1 MAATAVPLLTLDW
14 TRFRPRRVQAVRHR
28 LDRHPLLQ
36 PGALL
41 RLAQRLEAAG
51 QLRRIDADAQ
61 AGTRFVA
68 TAADAE
74 SVQRIGGEKG
84 WAVLRY
90 VQIDPTYRGLV
101 DTVLDS
107 LQPHVERVDPGMHYR
122 AGFIFISARHTV
134 TPFHMDV
141 ENNFILQMRGH
152 KTLYVWEPD
161 DAVAVSEEA
170 RDSFHHHRNLIRWQE
185 ELRKRAHVFELHAGE
200 GAYMP
205 ATSPHMVE
213 TGEDLSVTMSFTYL
227 TDATRHDAWLHDL
240 HYLMRRAGLHPSP
253 VGRHPALDAL
263 GWRAVATLL
272 GVRRIAQRA
281 AGRPVEPAH
290 PPYATPRPNEAG
302 RA

>member
-1 MAATAVPLLTLDW
+1 MAATAAPLLTLDW

-28 LDRHPLLQ
+28 LDQHPLLQ
-36 PGALL
+36 PAALL
-41 RLAQRLEAAG
+41 ALARRLEAVG
-51 QLRRIDADAQ
+51 QLRGIGADAN
-61 AGTRFVA
+61 AGTQFIA
-68 TAADAE
+68 TAADAG

-90 VQIDPTYRGLV
+90 VQVDPTYRGLV

-107 LQPHVERVDPGMHYR
+107 LQPYVERVDPGMHYR
-122 AGFIFISARHTV
+122 AGFVFISARHTV

-161 DAVAVSEEA
+161 DAIAVSEEA
-170 RDSFHHHRNLIRWQE
+170 RDRFHHHRDLIRWHE

-213 TGEDLSVTMSFTYL
+213 TGEELSVTMSFTYL
-227 TDATRHDAWLHDL
+227 TDATRHDAWLHNL

-263 GWRAVATLL
+263 GWRAVAALL
-272 GVRRIAQRA
+272 GARRIAQRA